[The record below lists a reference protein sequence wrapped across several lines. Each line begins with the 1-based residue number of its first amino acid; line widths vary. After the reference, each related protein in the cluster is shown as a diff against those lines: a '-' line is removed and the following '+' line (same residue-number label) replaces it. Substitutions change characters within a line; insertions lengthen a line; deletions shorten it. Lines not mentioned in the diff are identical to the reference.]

1 MPCFQLHLFIPINSN
16 LRSNYYL
23 STSNCYLSELLVTQV
38 KTGDLLS
45 DSEWSLY
52 ESLEG
57 PDCADQGDQGNDQ
70 DLDR

>member
-1 MPCFQLHLFIPINSN
+1 M
-16 LRSNYYL
+16 
-23 STSNCYLSELLVTQV
+23 TQV

-57 PDCADQGDQGNDQ
+57 PDCADQGDQGNDE